1 MKRRVTMKKVVTKT
15 AKKVAPVP
23 YGKPFGIG
31 AHGPEVLYACT
42 MLQKKGSTIKL
53 TDKFH
58 IGMRSAVICFQKK
71 NKLKVTGVIDKKTWD
86 RLVK

>member
-1 MKRRVTMKKVVTKT
+1 MKKVVTKMP
-15 AKKVAPVP
+15 KVQAVP
-23 YGKPFGIG
+23 YGGKPFGIG

-58 IGMRSAVICFQKK
+58 VGMRSAVVCFQKK

-86 RLVK
+86 KLAK